1 MMAIINDW
9 WRLRP
14 EKFCCV
20 VLCRILKRS
29 RNNIFG
35 SFDTNT
41 FRSNYA
47 NVGRKKDQNISINFT
62 LIMMMTMRACNN
74 LLGQAVRMSVTRLM
88 EWLCRACLLRNW
100 RSRDLTWAP
109 DHFTASLRLLRRCL
123 HQLAS
128 SSQRIH
134 LLLRLLIPH
143 LLASS
148 SRCIWLTCHCSR
160 HIYCISQPRCTY
172 MWPGSIW
179 CPSYWNAAQEHQDS
193 ICAVLTFLA
202 DILPIKV
209 IPMLS
214 IWDFLWPTPIWL
226 LCTVALHWGRHDR

>member
-1 MMAIINDW
+1 M
-9 WRLRP
+9 
-14 EKFCCV
+14 
-20 VLCRILKRS
+20 CRILKRS
-29 RNNIFG
+29 QNNIFG
-35 SFDTNT
+35 SFNTNT

-47 NVGRKKDQNISINFT
+47 NVGRKKNQNISIMALSKRKTT
-62 LIMMMTMRACNN
+62 LIMMMMMMRACNN
-74 LLGQAVRMSVTRLM
+74 PLGQAVRMSVTRLM

-128 SSQRIH
+128 SSQRIR
-134 LLLRLLIPH
+134 LLPRLLIPH

-148 SRCIWLTCHCSR
+148 SRCIWLERVTVR
-160 HIYCISQPRCTY
+160 GTYCISQPRCTY

-179 CPSYWNAAQEHQDS
+179 CPRYWNATQELQDS
-193 ICAVLTFLA
+193 ICAVLTFPV
-202 DILPIKV
+202 DILLPIKV
-209 IPMLS
+209 IPILS

-226 LCTVALHWGRHDR
+226 LCTVALHLGAHDR

>member
-1 MMAIINDW
+1 
-9 WRLRP
+9 
-14 EKFCCV
+14 
-20 VLCRILKRS
+20 
-29 RNNIFG
+29 
-35 SFDTNT
+35 
-41 FRSNYA
+41 
-47 NVGRKKDQNISINFT
+47 
-62 LIMMMTMRACNN
+62 MMMSACNN

-160 HIYCISQPRCTY
+160 HILHQSTSLYIYICDPAQYDVPDIGMLHRNIRTVFVQFWHFSLISYPLSHTFTINMRFPVTHSYLITMYCCIAFGETWQIRGTISFIGPLKILTSRIAFGEIFFARPKKTL
-172 MWPGSIW
+172 SVIL
-179 CPSYWNAAQEHQDS
+179 NA
-193 ICAVLTFLA
+193 
-202 DILPIKV
+202 
-209 IPMLS
+209 
-214 IWDFLWPTPIWL
+214 
-226 LCTVALHWGRHDR
+226 

>member
-1 MMAIINDW
+1 MVRKLRCERWRQWWWWWGWSWWIMMVAGQTDDGNNQW
-9 WRLRP
+9 
-14 EKFCCV
+14 FGQNNFV

-47 NVGRKKDQNISINFT
+47 NVGRKKDQNISIKALSKRKNT
-62 LIMMMTMRACNN
+62 LIMMMMMRACNN

-134 LLLRLLIPH
+134 LLLRLL
-143 LLASS
+143 
-148 SRCIWLTCHCSR
+148 
-160 HIYCISQPRCTY
+160 
-172 MWPGSIW
+172 
-179 CPSYWNAAQEHQDS
+179 HQ
-193 ICAVLTFLA
+193 
-202 DILPIKV
+202 
-209 IPMLS
+209 
-214 IWDFLWPTPIWL
+214 
-226 LCTVALHWGRHDR
+226 